1 MTKLKN
7 IKLVD
12 SDTLLKKQLK
22 NKSFRK
28 EYELLKKEFK
38 IAKQIIEL
46 RKKAKMTQK
55 QLADKAGTS
64 QPAIARLESG
74 EYTNLSLTFL
84 NKIGKALKVVP
95 EVQFKK
101 IKHAN

>member
-1 MTKLKN
+1 MVKLSNTKL
-7 IKLVD
+7 ID
-12 SDTLLKKQLK
+12 SNTLLKKQLK
-22 NKSFRK
+22 NNDFRK
-28 EYELLKKEFK
+28 EYESLKKEYE

-55 QLADKAGTS
+55 QLAKKAGTS

-74 EYTNLSLTFL
+74 EYNNLSLTFL

-95 EVQFKK
+95 EVRFKK
-101 IKHAN
+101 LKHAN